1 MTNTLFL
8 RNQLEYI
15 QNTLVKQ
22 DFPDRMIANGTLL
35 PISREVPAGAETYS
49 YKLFTAVGSAKILAT
64 GAEDLPEVNA
74 FCEKRTGF
82 VRTLA
87 NQFHITDDELDFAEY
102 AGVNVSSE
110 MAVAALEVMMAELD
124 QIGYLGDSQNQLLGL
139 LNHPNVPSTT
149 ALNDGTGGLTTWAS
163 KTADKIYRDLRN
175 FVTSVRNN
183 TNMVESP
190 DTMLLPIEQF
200 DLIAQ
205 EPFPSAT
212 NSTILSFFLE
222 NQRKYPG
229 GVQQVLPVPFI
240 NNQGTGGGDLAILL
254 SRREN
259 KIKFHVPRDF
269 YMLPE
274 NRVGLKYIYPCK
286 MRVGGVQCNKPLS
299 MAYLQGI

>member
-8 RNQLEYI
+8 RNQLEFI

-35 PISREVPAGAETYS
+35 PISREVPPGAETYS
-49 YKLFTAVGSAKILAT
+49 YRIFTAVGSAKIIAT

-74 FCEKRTGF
+74 FVEKRTGF
-82 VRTLA
+82 IRTIA
-87 NQFHITDDELDFAEY
+87 NQFHITDDELDFAQY
-102 AGVNVSSE
+102 ANVNVSSE
-110 MAVAALEVMMAELD
+110 MAVAAMEVMMAELD
-124 QIGYLGDSQNQLLGL
+124 RVGYLGDTQNQLLGL

-149 ALNDGTGGLTTWAS
+149 VLNDGTGSSTLWSS
-163 KTADKIYRDLRN
+163 KTSAQIYRDMRN
-175 FVTSVRNN
+175 FVTSVRNS

-205 EPFPSAT
+205 EPFPSGT
-212 NSTILSFFLE
+212 SSTILSFFLE

-240 NNQGTGGGDLAILL
+240 NGQGTSGGDLAILL
-254 SRREN
+254 SRRES
-259 KIKFHVPRDF
+259 KIKFHIPADF
-269 YMLPE
+269 RMLPE
-274 NRVGLKYIYPCK
+274 ERVGLKYVYPCK